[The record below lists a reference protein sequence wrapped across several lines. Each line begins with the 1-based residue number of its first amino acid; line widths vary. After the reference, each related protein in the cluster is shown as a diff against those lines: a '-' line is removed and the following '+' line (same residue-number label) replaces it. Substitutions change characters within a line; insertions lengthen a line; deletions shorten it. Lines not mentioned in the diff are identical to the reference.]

1 MAQHGIQ
8 PAEDLFAFFRD
19 RVDATVERQG
29 TAVSPDGVYYL
40 SQLLT
45 EKTKVADAV
54 PDQTLVELQLRALHG
69 DRVQAVQAYRTM
81 GDQALYMTGF
91 FRARLNRGQVGIS
104 YYMDMGAAAYGTLSS
119 MLRGRGLSGPGL
131 DDVFNELGT
140 HFRACSEVLHE
151 VQEEMRDRTDGDIL
165 RLYEDWLRTAS
176 PRAAERLREL
186 GVVPMRPHTDAQ
198 ND

>member
-1 MAQHGIQ
+1 MAQHGIE
-8 PAEDLFAFFRD
+8 PADDLFSFFRD

-29 TAVSPDGVYYL
+29 TTVSPDGVYYL
-40 SQLLT
+40 SHLLT
-45 EKTKVADAV
+45 ERTKVADAV
-54 PDQTLVELQLRALHG
+54 PDPTLVELQLRALQG

-91 FRARLNRGQVGIS
+91 FRARLTRGQVGIG
-104 YYMDMGAAAYGTLSS
+104 YYMDMGAAAYGTLSA
-119 MLRGRGLSGPGL
+119 MLRGRGLGGPGL

-140 HFRACSEVLHE
+140 RFRACSEVLHE
-151 VQEEMRDRTDGDIL
+151 VQEEMRERTDGDIL

-186 GVVPMRPHTDAQ
+186 GVVPMRPRTDAP